1 MDIDGTCWPKY
12 RFRNTLQ
19 YLSAGQLPNDFS
31 LPFCKLTYWLVVS
44 TILKNMKAIGKDY
57 SLYVEKSLKPP
68 TSIVCGKQPP
78 FLELGFLCK
87 HFPNS
92 VVSVSPWK
100 MCRTLSEASCCV
112 SILLV
117 EGSPE
122 ERYPGS

>member
-1 MDIDGTCWPKY
+1 
-12 RFRNTLQ
+12 
-19 YLSAGQLPNDFS
+19 
-31 LPFCKLTYWLVVS
+31 
-44 TILKNMKAIGKDY
+44 MKAIGKDY
-57 SLYVEKSLKPP
+57 SLYNVEKSLKPP